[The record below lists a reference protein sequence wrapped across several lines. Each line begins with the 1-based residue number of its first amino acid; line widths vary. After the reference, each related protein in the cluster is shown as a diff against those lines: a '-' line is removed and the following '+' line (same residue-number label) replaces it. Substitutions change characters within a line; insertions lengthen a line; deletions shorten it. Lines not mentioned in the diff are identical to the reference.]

1 MIRHGPAPSALA
13 ACHLP
18 MAEGE
23 NLAEFRPSISE
34 QERVVEAEGSLLPD
48 DAGPGA
54 TDIAGALPARREGGK
69 P

>member
-1 MIRHGPAPSALA
+1 
-13 ACHLP
+13 

-34 QERVVEAEGSLLPD
+34 QERVVEVEGSLLPE
-48 DAGPGA
+48 GA
-54 TDIAGALPARREGGK
+54 EPEDIADALPARGEGGT